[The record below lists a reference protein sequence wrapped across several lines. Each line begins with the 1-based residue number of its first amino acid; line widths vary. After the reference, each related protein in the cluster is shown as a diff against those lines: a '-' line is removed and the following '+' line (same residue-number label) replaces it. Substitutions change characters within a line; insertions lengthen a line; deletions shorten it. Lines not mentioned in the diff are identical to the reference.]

1 LGEELM
7 MLPTDLALI
16 SDPSFK
22 KYVEIYAADRDKFY
36 EDFANVF
43 AKLIELGVDRS
54 EPVSFVLSLECAS
67 SAAESSKIDDV
78 SLDENIVRGCS
89 SNVEGSWREE
99 GTRS

>member
-1 LGEELM
+1 M

-22 KYVEIYAADRDKFY
+22 KWVEVYAGDRDKFY

-54 EPVSFVLSLECAS
+54 EPVSSLSLPLFFLS
-67 SAAESSKIDDV
+67 
-78 SLDENIVRGCS
+78 RG
-89 SNVEGSWREE
+89 
-99 GTRS
+99 TD